1 MSIDNESSQE
11 KYEIEAILSNR
22 TTPEKQTEYLIK
34 WKGFGNEDST
44 WEPLQNLIE
53 DKAFDAIF
61 QFENSQT
68 NETHIHN
75 RNKDVIDFLIYF
87 KEFDSSNPEYIEKT
101 SCNPIGHFP
110 YDEPLKII
118 KLHRRKTNNELYA
131 LIEWKPRPSNTK
143 PENSYINTRILSVF
157 SPEIYVEYLE
167 SLCYLQT

>member
-1 MSIDNESSQE
+1 M
-11 KYEIEAILSNR
+11 
-22 TTPEKQTEYLIK
+22 
-34 WKGFGNEDST
+34 
-44 WEPLQNLIE
+44 QNLIE

-110 YDEPLKII
+110 YD
-118 KLHRRKTNNELYA
+118 
-131 LIEWKPRPSNTK
+131 
-143 PENSYINTRILSVF
+143 
-157 SPEIYVEYLE
+157 
-167 SLCYLQT
+167 